1 MKMLVPPSTPKE
13 MASLITDFLNKYN
26 APTSE
31 MLAHMTSEHRTLQ
44 QLFTSLC
51 LEWIAICA
59 HEDYRHDLR
68 NEGSHEVCK
77 KLIAA
82 YKEQTGMDFHPRL
95 PFI

>member
-1 MKMLVPPSTPKE
+1 MSNLTPSTPKE
-13 MASLITDFLNKYN
+13 MASAITDFLNKYN

-31 MLAHMTSEHRTLQ
+31 MLAHMTAEHRTLQ

-59 HEDYRHDLR
+59 HDDYRYDLR
-68 NEGSHEVCK
+68 NQGSHEACK
-77 KLIAA
+77 RIVEGYEKH
-82 YKEQTGMDFHPRL
+82 TGWEFNPRL

>member
-1 MKMLVPPSTPKE
+1 
-13 MASLITDFLNKYN
+13 MASAITDFLNKYN

-44 QLFTSLC
+44 QQFTSLC
-51 LEWIAICA
+51 LEWILICA
-59 HEDYRHDLR
+59 QDGYRHDLR
-68 NEGSHEVCK
+68 NYNSHELCK

-82 YKEQTGMDFHPRL
+82 YEEQTGDKLSPRL